1 MGDSA
6 TGGYIP
12 PSGGSAY
19 DQDLEDIFQAFI
31 VGVTSLPGAMVR
43 PRFQTEPP
51 PMPAVGVDWCAFAV
65 KSIIPD
71 DGPYFDQKDETMDSI
86 RHEELTLFLSFYGN
100 HGQSIANVLKD
111 GLGIPQNIA
120 QLKAQQIKFISV
132 GELITAPDF
141 LNNQYVHRYDL
152 TAVFK
157 RKTSR
162 MYAVKSFVDAGT
174 INLTRSNP

>member
-6 TGGYIP
+6 SGGYIT

-19 DQDLEDIFQAFI
+19 DQELEDIFQAFI
-31 VGVTSLPGAMVR
+31 VGITSLPGLMVR
-43 PRFQTEPP
+43 PRFQKDPP
-51 PMPAVGVDWCAFAV
+51 PMPAIGADWCAFAV

-71 DGPYFDQKDETMDSI
+71 DSPYFDQKDETMDSI
-86 RHEELTLFLSFYGN
+86 RHEELTLFLSFYGD

-111 GLGIPQNIA
+111 GLAIPQNIA
-120 QLKAQQIKFISV
+120 QLKAQQIKFIST
-132 GELITAPDF
+132 GEIITAPDF

-162 MYAVKSFVDAGT
+162 TFAVKSLVDAET
-174 INLTRSNP
+174 IKLNQE

>member
-12 PSGGSAY
+12 PSSGSAY
-19 DQDLEDIFQAFI
+19 DQELEDIFQAFI
-31 VGVTSLPGAMVR
+31 VGITSLPGDMVR
-43 PRFQTEPP
+43 PRFQRDPP
-51 PMPAVGVDWCAFAV
+51 PFPEIGEDWCAFAV
-65 KSIIPD
+65 KNIKPD

-86 RHEELTLFLSFYGN
+86 RHEELTLFLSFYGD

-120 QLKAQQIKFISV
+120 QLKAQKIKFIST
-132 GELITAPDF
+132 GEIITAPDF

-152 TAVFK
+152 AAVFK

-162 MYAVKSFVDAGT
+162 TFAVKSFVDAGT
-174 INLTRSNP
+174 IKFNQE

>member
-6 TGGYIP
+6 SGGYITP
-12 PSGGSAY
+12 TGGSAY
-19 DQDLEDIFQAFI
+19 DQELEDIFQAFI
-31 VGVTSLPGAMVR
+31 VGITSLPGLMVR
-43 PRFQTEPP
+43 PRFQKDPP
-51 PMPAVGVDWCAFAV
+51 PMPAIGVDWCAFAV

-71 DGPYFDQKDETMDSI
+71 DGPYFDQQDETMDSI
-86 RHEELTLFLSFYGN
+86 RHEELTLFLSFYGD

-111 GLGIPQNIA
+111 GLAIPQNIA
-120 QLKAQQIKFISV
+120 QLKAQQIKFIST
-132 GELITAPDF
+132 GEIITAPDF

-162 MYAVKSFVDAGT
+162 TFAVKSLVDAGK
-174 INLTRSNP
+174 IKLNQE

>member
-6 TGGYIP
+6 SGGYIT
-12 PSGGSAY
+12 PSSGFAY
-19 DQDLEDIFQAFI
+19 DQELEDIFQAFI
-31 VGVTSLPGAMVR
+31 VGITSLPGDMVR
-43 PRFQTEPP
+43 PRFQRDPP
-51 PMPAVGVDWCAFAV
+51 PFPAVGEDWCAFAV
-65 KSIIPD
+65 KNIKSD

-86 RHEELTLFLSFYGN
+86 RHEELTLFLSFYGD

-120 QLKAQQIKFISV
+120 KLNAQKIKFIST
-132 GELITAPDF
+132 GELITASDF

-162 MYAVKSFVDAGT
+162 TFSVKSFVDAGT
-174 INLTRSNP
+174 IKHSQE

>member
-6 TGGYIP
+6 TGGYIT
-12 PSGGSAY
+12 PSSGTAY
-19 DQDLEDIFQAFI
+19 DQELEDIFQAFI
-31 VGVTSLPGAMVR
+31 VGITSLPGDMVR
-43 PRFQTEPP
+43 PLFQRDPP
-51 PMPAVGVDWCAFAV
+51 PFPEIGEDWCAFAV
-65 KSIIPD
+65 KNIKSD

-86 RHEELTLFLSFYGN
+86 RHEELTLFLSFYGD

-111 GLGIPQNIA
+111 GLGIPQNIT
-120 QLKAQQIKFISV
+120 QLKAQKIKFIST

-162 MYAVKSFVDAGT
+162 TFAVKSFVDAGT
-174 INLTRSNP
+174 IKHSQE

>member
-6 TGGYIP
+6 TGGYIT
-12 PSGGSAY
+12 PSSGSAY
-19 DQDLEDIFQAFI
+19 DQELEDIFQAFI
-31 VGVTSLPGAMVR
+31 VGITSLPGDKVR
-43 PRFQTEPP
+43 PRFQKDPP
-51 PMPAVGVDWCAFAV
+51 PFPAVGEDWCAFAV
-65 KSIIPD
+65 KNIKTD

-86 RHEELTLFLSFYGN
+86 RHEELTLFLSFYGE

-120 QLKAQQIKFISV
+120 QLKAQKIKFIST

-162 MYAVKSFVDAGT
+162 TFAVKSFIDAGT
-174 INLTRSNP
+174 IKHSQE

>member
-6 TGGYIP
+6 SGGYITP
-12 PSGGSAY
+12 YGGAAY
-19 DQDLEDIFQAFI
+19 DQELEDIFQDFI
-31 VGVTSLPGAMVR
+31 IGITTLPGAMIR

-51 PMPAVGVDWCAFAV
+51 PMPAVGEDWCAFAV

-86 RHEELTLFLSFYGN
+86 RHEELTLFLSFYGD
-100 HGQSIANVLKD
+100 HGQSFANVLRD
-111 GLGIPQNIA
+111 GLAIPQNIS
-120 QLKAQQIKFISV
+120 QLKAQKIKFISI
-132 GELITAPDF
+132 GEIITAPDF

-162 MYAVKSFVDAGT
+162 TFAVNSFVDAGT
-174 INLTRSNP
+174 IKLNQE

>member
-6 TGGYIP
+6 TGGYIT

-19 DQDLEDIFQAFI
+19 GQELEDIFQEFI
-31 VGVTSLPGAMVR
+31 VGVTSLSGVMVR
-43 PRFQTEPP
+43 PRFQKDPP
-51 PMPAVGVDWCAFAV
+51 PMPAIGEDWCAFAV
-65 KSIIPD
+65 KSINPD
-71 DGPYFDQKDETMDSI
+71 DGPYFDQKDEILDSI
-86 RHEELTLFLSFYGN
+86 RYEELTLFLSFYGD
-100 HGQSIANVLKD
+100 HGQSIANVLRD

-120 QLKAQQIKFISV
+120 QLKAQQIKFIST
-132 GELITAPDF
+132 GEINTAPDF

-162 MYAVKSFVDAGT
+162 TFAVKSFVDAGT
-174 INLTRSNP
+174 IKFNQE

>member
-1 MGDSA
+1 MGNSTAD
-6 TGGYIP
+6 GYIT

-19 DQDLEDIFQAFI
+19 DQGLEDIFQSFI
-31 VGVTSLPGAMVR
+31 VGITSLPGAMVR

-51 PMPAVGVDWCAFAV
+51 PMPAVGEDWCAFAV

-71 DGPYFDQKDETMDSI
+71 DGPYFNQKDEVLDSI

-100 HGQSIANVLKD
+100 HGQLIANIFRD

-120 QLKAQQIKFISV
+120 QLNEYQIKFISV

-157 RKTSR
+157 RKMSR
-162 MYAVKSFVDAGT
+162 TFAVKSLVDAGT
-174 INLTRSNP
+174 IKLNQE

>member
-6 TGGYIP
+6 TGGYIT

-19 DQDLEDIFQAFI
+19 DQELEDIFQAFI
-31 VGVTSLPGAMVR
+31 VGITTLPGDMVR

-51 PMPAVGVDWCAFAV
+51 PMPAVGEDWCAFAV
-65 KSIIPD
+65 KSITPD

-86 RHEELTLFLSFYGN
+86 RHEELTLFLSFYGD
-100 HGQSIANVLKD
+100 HGQSIANVLQA

-120 QLKAQQIKFISV
+120 QLRAQKIKFLKV
-132 GELITAPDF
+132 GEIITAPDF

-157 RKTSR
+157 RKTLR
-162 MYAVKSFVDAGT
+162 TFAVKSFVGT
-174 INLTRSNP
+174 GPIEFPRSNP